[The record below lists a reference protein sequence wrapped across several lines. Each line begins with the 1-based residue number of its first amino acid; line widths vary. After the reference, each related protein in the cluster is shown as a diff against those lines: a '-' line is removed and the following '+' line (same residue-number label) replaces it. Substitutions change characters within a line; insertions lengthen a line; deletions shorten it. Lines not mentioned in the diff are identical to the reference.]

1 MNDEERRDRVFARRL
16 RDVRAFE
23 FSADVAAVFED
34 MISRSVPGYPLLLH
48 LIGLYADLF
57 VTPGSRVYDL
67 GCSLGDAT
75 RLIAAQ
81 TQAIER
87 QLIAVDSSPAMIER
101 AREVATEMGQVDWRC
116 EDIRDTEISEASLVV
131 LNLTLQFLPP
141 SERQILLQRIYDGV
155 DAGGAL
161 VISEKIELDDS
172 LEQQRMNELHL
183 AFKKTMGY
191 SDLEISQKRSA
202 LENVLVPDRQTQLAD
217 RLHQAGFAEVY
228 LCFRCFNFVSYLAIK
243 A

>member
-1 MNDEERRDRVFARRL
+1 MSRDKSRDRVFARRL
-16 RDVRAFE
+16 EDVRAFE
-23 FSADVAAVFED
+23 FNAEVAEVFED
-34 MISRSVPGYPLLLH
+34 MIARSVPGYPLLLH
-48 LIGLYADLF
+48 LIGLYAALF

-75 RLIAAQ
+75 RSILAQ
-81 TQAIER
+81 TREIDCR
-87 QLIAVDSSPAMIER
+87 LIAVDSAAAMIAR
-101 AREVATEMGQVDWRC
+101 ARESATGTDRVDWRC
-116 EDIRDTEISEASLVV
+116 EDIRDTKIEQASLVV

-141 SERQILLQRIYDGV
+141 ADRQSLLERIHRGL

-161 VISEKIELDDS
+161 VLSEKILLDDP

-202 LENVLVPDRQTQLAD
+202 LENVLVPDHESRLAERLAD
-217 RLHQAGFAEVY
+217 AGFAEVY
-228 LCFRCFNFVSYLAIK
+228 LCFRAFNFVSYLAIK

>member
-1 MNDEERRDRVFARRL
+1 MSKDDRRDRVFARRL
-16 RDVRAFE
+16 SDVRAFE

-75 RLIAAQ
+75 RRIAAQ
-81 TQAIER
+81 TRGIER
-87 QLIAVDSSPAMIER
+87 ELIAVDNAPAMIER
-101 AREVATEMGQVDWRC
+101 ARELPLDGALVDWRC
-116 EDIRDTEISEASLVV
+116 EDIRDTEIADASLVV

-141 SERQILLQRIYDGV
+141 AEREALLQRIHDGL

-161 VISEKIELDDS
+161 VISEKVELDDA

-191 SDLEISQKRSA
+191 SDLEIAQKRSA
-202 LENVLVPDRQTQLAD
+202 IENVLVPDRQS
-217 RLHQAGFAEVY
+217 RLEERLQHAGFAEVF

>member
-1 MNDEERRDRVFARRL
+1 MSKDDRRDRVFARRL
-16 RDVRAFE
+16 SDVKAFE

-75 RLIAAQ
+75 RRIAAQ
-81 TQAIER
+81 TLGIER
-87 QLIAVDSSPAMIER
+87 ELIAVDNAPAMIER
-101 AREVATEMGQVDWRC
+101 ARELPLDGASVDWRC
-116 EDIRDTEISEASLVV
+116 EDIRDTEIVDASLVV

-141 SERQILLQRIYDGV
+141 AEREALLQRIHDGL

-161 VISEKIELDDS
+161 VLSEKIELDHA

-191 SDLEISQKRSA
+191 SDLEIAQKRSA
-202 LENVLVPDRQTQLAD
+202 IENVLVPDRQS
-217 RLHQAGFAEVY
+217 RLEERLRHAGFAEVF

>member
-1 MNDEERRDRVFARRL
+1 MSEDKQRDRVFARRL
-16 RDVRAFE
+16 SDVRAFE
-23 FSADVAAVFED
+23 FNAEVAAVFED
-34 MISRSVPGYPLLLH
+34 MIARSVPGYPLLLH
-48 LIGLYADLF
+48 LIGLYAELF

-75 RLIAAQ
+75 RRIVAQ
-81 TQAIER
+81 TGDIDCEIIAI
-87 QLIAVDSSPAMIER
+87 DSAPAMIER
-101 AREVATEMGQVDWRC
+101 AREIALEGRAVDWRC
-116 EDIRDTEISEASLVV
+116 EDIRETDIERASLVV

-141 SERQILLQRIYDGV
+141 AERQSLLQRIHDGL
-155 DAGGAL
+155 DSGGAL
-161 VISEKIELDDS
+161 VLSEKIVPDAA

-202 LENVLVPDRQTQLAD
+202 LENVMIPDRQSQLAD
-217 RLHQAGFAEVY
+217 RLQQAGFSETY
-228 LCFRCFNFVSYLAIK
+228 LCFRCFNFVSWLAIK